1 MVKKRVDVLV
11 LNSNETITLDS
22 PDPERGLGVVD
33 NGGVAINQ
41 GKIVLAASTELLERK
56 FRARRTI
63 DAEDEIILPGFVD
76 PHTHLVFAGAREGEF
91 QLRISGVTYMDA
103 LRKGGG
109 IIETVNH
116 TRQASSE
123 SLFQSG
129 MQRLDTCLESGSTTV
144 EIKSGYGLREDSE
157 LKILRTVQRLK
168 RYHPC
173 NIVPTFMGAHA
184 VPPGES
190 SSEYVSSVIND
201 MLPHVAQEGLA
212 EFCDV
217 FCERGAFDSI
227 ESKRILGKAA
237 KLGLKL
243 KIHADQFTDNGGAQV
258 ANRLHAISADHL
270 VHSATEQLEKM
281 TKTKVIPVLLPS
293 SSHSVL
299 AGENADAR
307 GMLAMGLPVALGT
320 DFSPS
325 NWMLGQLS
333 VAALASREF
342 RMNASEIIRGIT
354 INAAKAI
361 GLEKRVGSL
370 HAGKQADLVTLR
382 APNHRWI
389 GYTYGEQIVDN
400 VLIEGEW
407 VVRDG
412 RRIP

>member
-1 MVKKRVDVLV
+1 MVKSRVDVLV

-22 PDPERGLGVVD
+22 RDGETGLGIVD

-63 DAEDEIILPGFVD
+63 DAEDEVILPGFVD
-76 PHTHLVFAGAREGEF
+76 PHTHLVFAEAREAEF
-91 QLRISGVTYMDA
+91 QLRIAGASYMDV

-109 IIETVNH
+109 IIETVNR

-129 MQRLDTCLESGSTTV
+129 MERLDTCLESGSTTV
-144 EIKSGYGLREDSE
+144 EIKSGYGLREDDE
-157 LKILRTVQRLK
+157 FKILRTVQRLK
-168 RYHPC
+168 MYHPC

-190 SSEYVSSVIND
+190 SSEYVHGVINE
-201 MLPHVAQEGLA
+201 MLPQVSQVGLA

-227 ESKRILGKAA
+227 ESRRILGKAA

-243 KIHADQFTDNGGAQV
+243 KIHADQFTDSGGAEV
-258 ANRLHAISADHL
+258 ANELHAISADHL
-270 VHSATEQLEKM
+270 VHSPTKQLGKM
-281 TKTKVIPVLLPS
+281 TKTEVTPVLLPS
-293 SSHSVL
+293 SSQSVL

-307 GMLAMGLPVALGT
+307 GMLALGLPVALGT

-325 NWMLGQLS
+325 NWMLGQLT
-333 VAALASREF
+333 VAALASREL
-342 RMNASEIIRGIT
+342 RMSASEIIRGIT
-354 INAAKAI
+354 INAARAI

-370 HAGKQADLVTLR
+370 HAGKHADLVTLR

-389 GYTYGEQIVDN
+389 GYTYGERLVDN
-400 VLIEGEW
+400 VLIEGEL
-407 VVRDG
+407 VVQDG
-412 RRIP
+412 RRIL